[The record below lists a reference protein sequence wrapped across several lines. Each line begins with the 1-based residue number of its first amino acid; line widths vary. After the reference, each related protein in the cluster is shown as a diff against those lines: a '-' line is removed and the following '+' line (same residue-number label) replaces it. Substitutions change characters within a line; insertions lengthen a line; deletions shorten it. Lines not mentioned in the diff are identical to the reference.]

1 MRAVVLLSG
10 IRVFGDTSKSDDNS
24 SSRAFFICITFKLI
38 PDVYGERD
46 VGKERNRIMGNVE
59 TLQSI
64 ARFLDLKNIETELAQ
79 IKEKS
84 NDSAELIL
92 PLVGEFSAGKTT
104 LINALTDCKELE
116 TATLPTTATIYEIHF
131 GCGQSYAIVLTSNG
145 ERKKVD
151 DIASLKNETLG
162 DAVVVNIF
170 DTSKKVSASTILVDT
185 PGLSSPNPL
194 HRQTLV
200 DFLPQADA
208 ILLVTDVNQQIT
220 RSLTDFIKTMKLAKR
235 PIFLV
240 ITKCDTKSES
250 ELEAVKKYI
259 SENCELSVEQ
269 VACVSAST
277 DNLNELYNLLDKIQ
291 KDKTAI
297 LKEVNKHR
305 IQTIS
310 NTLVQRID
318 ELLKASSSDKDLDN
332 AIRQQ
337 EYELNKLNRNID
349 KLVESATDD
358 INEQGRKISR
368 KFEDIVSGKLETL
381 IAGKSNNFD
390 GEAISAI
397 NNTSSLL
404 LNEFK
409 DEIQEILTQKA
420 RDRKGTE
427 ESISL
432 HSLEEM
438 DISNLSISN
447 ISYNLDLNSLGHQY
461 DSIIS
466 TGVKVVGVAAAVA
479 GAAVYAAPL
488 VGEMGTAMAI
498 DTAAN
503 IADTATDVGSIVS
516 NRKTVGRIERAM
528 NIAERAGVQYNKID
542 NFNQQAGQRV
552 GCSKGIVESLVGFV
566 TDKTMGKPQRR
577 RAIHNYMDE
586 TLSPQF
592 KQEMQR
598 LSKQL
603 SNSIRNALQQE
614 AKTMIEQKTASLEK
628 LKVEKQEK
636 KVQYEQRISQL
647 RDYKN
652 QILTL
657 Q

>member
-104 LINALTDCKELE
+104 LINALTDCKKLE
-116 TATLPTTATIYEIHF
+116 TATQPTTATIYEIHF
-131 GCGQSYAIVLTSNG
+131 GCDQSYAIVLTSNG

-461 DSIIS
+461 DSMIS
-466 TGVKVVGVAAAVA
+466 TGVKVVGVVAAVA
-479 GAAVYAAPL
+479 GAAAYAAPL
-488 VGEMGTAMAI
+488 IGEVGAAASI
-498 DTAAN
+498 STAAN

-528 NIAERAGVQYNKID
+528 NFAERAGVQYNKID

-577 RAIHNYMDE
+577 RAIRNYMDE

-657 Q
+657 

>member
-104 LINALTDCKELE
+104 LINALTDCKKLE
-116 TATLPTTATIYEIHF
+116 TATQPTTATIYEIHF
-131 GCGQSYAIVLTSNG
+131 GCDQSYAIVLTSNG

-409 DEIQEILTQKA
+409 DEIQGILTQKA

-657 Q
+657 

>member
-1 MRAVVLLSG
+1 M
-10 IRVFGDTSKSDDNS
+10 FGDTSKSDDNS
-24 SSRAFFICITFKLI
+24 SSRAFFICITFRLI

-104 LINALTDCKELE
+104 LINALTDCKKLE
-116 TATLPTTATIYEIHF
+116 TATQPTTATIYEIHF
-131 GCGQSYAIVLTSNG
+131 GCDQSYAIVLTSNG

-542 NFNQQAGQRV
+542 NFNQQAGQQV

-657 Q
+657 

>member
-1 MRAVVLLSG
+1 M
-10 IRVFGDTSKSDDNS
+10 FGDTSKSDDNS

-104 LINALTDCKELE
+104 LINALTDCKKLE
-116 TATLPTTATIYEIHF
+116 TATQPTTATIYEIHF
-131 GCGQSYAIVLTSNG
+131 GCDQSYAIVLTSNG

-194 HRQTLV
+194 HKQTLV

-542 NFNQQAGQRV
+542 NFNQQAGQQV

-647 RDYKN
+647 RGYKN

-657 Q
+657 

>member
-1 MRAVVLLSG
+1 
-10 IRVFGDTSKSDDNS
+10 
-24 SSRAFFICITFKLI
+24 
-38 PDVYGERD
+38 
-46 VGKERNRIMGNVE
+46 MGNVE

-116 TATLPTTATIYEIHF
+116 TATQPTTATIYEIHF
-131 GCGQSYAIVLTSNG
+131 GCDQSYAIVLTSNG

-461 DSIIS
+461 DSMIS
-466 TGVKVVGVAAAVA
+466 TGVKVVGVVAAVA
-479 GAAVYAAPL
+479 GAAAYAAPL
-488 VGEMGTAMAI
+488 IGEVGAAASI
-498 DTAAN
+498 STAAN

-528 NIAERAGVQYNKID
+528 NFAERAGVQYNKID

-577 RAIHNYMDE
+577 RAIRIYMDE

-657 Q
+657 

>member
-1 MRAVVLLSG
+1 M
-10 IRVFGDTSKSDDNS
+10 FGDTSKSDDNS

-104 LINALTDCKELE
+104 LINALTDCKKLE
-116 TATLPTTATIYEIHF
+116 TATQPTTATIYEIHF
-131 GCGQSYAIVLTSNG
+131 GCDQSYAIVLTSNG

-542 NFNQQAGQRV
+542 NFNQQAGQQV

-657 Q
+657 

>member
-1 MRAVVLLSG
+1 M
-10 IRVFGDTSKSDDNS
+10 FGDTSKSDDNS

-104 LINALTDCKELE
+104 LINALTDCKKLE
-116 TATLPTTATIYEIHF
+116 TATQPTTATIYEIHF
-131 GCGQSYAIVLTSNG
+131 GCDQSYAIVLTSNG

-461 DSIIS
+461 DSMIS
-466 TGVKVVGVAAAVA
+466 TGVKVVGVVAAVA
-479 GAAVYAAPL
+479 GAAAYAAPL
-488 VGEMGTAMAI
+488 IGEVGAAASI
-498 DTAAN
+498 STAAN

-528 NIAERAGVQYNKID
+528 NLAERAGVQYNKID

-657 Q
+657 

>member
-1 MRAVVLLSG
+1 
-10 IRVFGDTSKSDDNS
+10 
-24 SSRAFFICITFKLI
+24 
-38 PDVYGERD
+38 
-46 VGKERNRIMGNVE
+46 MGNVE

-116 TATLPTTATIYEIHF
+116 TATQPTTATIYEIHF
-131 GCGQSYAIVLTSNG
+131 GCDQSYAIVLTSNG

-305 IQTIS
+305 IQIIS

-488 VGEMGTAMAI
+488 IGEVGAAASI
-498 DTAAN
+498 STAAN

-528 NIAERAGVQYNKID
+528 NLAERAGVQYNKID

-657 Q
+657 

>member
-1 MRAVVLLSG
+1 
-10 IRVFGDTSKSDDNS
+10 
-24 SSRAFFICITFKLI
+24 
-38 PDVYGERD
+38 
-46 VGKERNRIMGNVE
+46 MGNVE

-104 LINALTDCKELE
+104 LINALTDCKKLE
-116 TATLPTTATIYEIHF
+116 TATQPTTATIYEIHF
-131 GCGQSYAIVLTSNG
+131 GCDQSYAIVLTSNG

-542 NFNQQAGQRV
+542 NFNQQAGQQV

-657 Q
+657 

>member
-104 LINALTDCKELE
+104 LINALTDCKKLE
-116 TATLPTTATIYEIHF
+116 TATQPTTATIYEIHF
-131 GCGQSYAIVLTSNG
+131 GCDQSYAIVLTSNG

-291 KDKTAI
+291 KDKMAI

-542 NFNQQAGQRV
+542 NFNQQAGQQV

-657 Q
+657 

>member
-104 LINALTDCKELE
+104 LINALTDCKKLE
-116 TATLPTTATIYEIHF
+116 TATQPTTATIYEIHF
-131 GCGQSYAIVLTSNG
+131 GCDQSYAIVLTSNG

-185 PGLSSPNPL
+185 LGLSSPNPL

-542 NFNQQAGQRV
+542 NFNQQAGQQV

-657 Q
+657 

>member
-1 MRAVVLLSG
+1 M
-10 IRVFGDTSKSDDNS
+10 FGDTSKSDDNS

-38 PDVYGERD
+38 PNVYGERD

-104 LINALTDCKELE
+104 LINALTDCKKLE
-116 TATLPTTATIYEIHF
+116 TATQPTTATIYEIHF
-131 GCGQSYAIVLTSNG
+131 GCDQSYAIVLTSNG

-542 NFNQQAGQRV
+542 NFNQQAGQQV

-657 Q
+657 

>member
-104 LINALTDCKELE
+104 LINALTDCKKLE
-116 TATLPTTATIYEIHF
+116 TATQPTTATIYEIHF
-131 GCGQSYAIVLTSNG
+131 GCDQSYAIVLTSNG

-479 GAAVYAAPL
+479 GAAAYAAPL
-488 VGEMGTAMAI
+488 IGEVGAAASI
-498 DTAAN
+498 STAAN

-657 Q
+657 

>member
-1 MRAVVLLSG
+1 M
-10 IRVFGDTSKSDDNS
+10 FGDTSKSDDNS

-116 TATLPTTATIYEIHF
+116 TATQPTTATIYEIHF
-131 GCGQSYAIVLTSNG
+131 GCDQSYAIVLTSNG

-220 RSLTDFIKTMKLAKR
+220 RSLADFIKTMKLAKR

-542 NFNQQAGQRV
+542 NFNQQAGQQV

-657 Q
+657 

>member
-1 MRAVVLLSG
+1 M
-10 IRVFGDTSKSDDNS
+10 FGDTSKSDDNS

-116 TATLPTTATIYEIHF
+116 TATQPTTATIYEIHF
-131 GCGQSYAIVLTSNG
+131 GCDQSYAIVLTSNG

-461 DSIIS
+461 DSMIS
-466 TGVKVVGVAAAVA
+466 TGVKVVGVVAAVA
-479 GAAVYAAPL
+479 GAAAYAAPL
-488 VGEMGTAMAI
+488 IGEVGAAASI
-498 DTAAN
+498 STAAN

-528 NIAERAGVQYNKID
+528 NLAERAGVQYNKID

-657 Q
+657 

>member
-1 MRAVVLLSG
+1 
-10 IRVFGDTSKSDDNS
+10 
-24 SSRAFFICITFKLI
+24 
-38 PDVYGERD
+38 
-46 VGKERNRIMGNVE
+46 MGNVE

-116 TATLPTTATIYEIHF
+116 TATQPTTATIYEIHF
-131 GCGQSYAIVLTSNG
+131 GCDQSYAIVLTSNG

-332 AIRQQ
+332 VIRQQ

-542 NFNQQAGQRV
+542 NFNQQAGQQV

-657 Q
+657 

>member
-1 MRAVVLLSG
+1 M
-10 IRVFGDTSKSDDNS
+10 FGDTSKSDDNS

-116 TATLPTTATIYEIHF
+116 TATQPTTATIYEIHF
-131 GCGQSYAIVLTSNG
+131 GCDQSYAIVLTSNG

-170 DTSKKVSASTILVDT
+170 DTSKMVSASTILVDT

-461 DSIIS
+461 DSMIS
-466 TGVKVVGVAAAVA
+466 TGVKVVGVVAAVA
-479 GAAVYAAPL
+479 GAAAYAAPL
-488 VGEMGTAMAI
+488 IGEVGAAASI
-498 DTAAN
+498 STAAN

-657 Q
+657 

>member
-1 MRAVVLLSG
+1 
-10 IRVFGDTSKSDDNS
+10 
-24 SSRAFFICITFKLI
+24 
-38 PDVYGERD
+38 
-46 VGKERNRIMGNVE
+46 MGNVE

-116 TATLPTTATIYEIHF
+116 TATQPTTATIYEIHF
-131 GCGQSYAIVLTSNG
+131 GCDQSYAIVLTSNG

-404 LNEFK
+404 LNEYK

-542 NFNQQAGQRV
+542 NFNQQAGQQV

-657 Q
+657 

>member
-1 MRAVVLLSG
+1 
-10 IRVFGDTSKSDDNS
+10 
-24 SSRAFFICITFKLI
+24 
-38 PDVYGERD
+38 
-46 VGKERNRIMGNVE
+46 MGNVE

-104 LINALTDCKELE
+104 LINALTDCKKLE
-116 TATLPTTATIYEIHF
+116 TATQPTTATIYEIHF
-131 GCGQSYAIVLTSNG
+131 GCDQSYAIVLTSNG

-461 DSIIS
+461 DSMIS
-466 TGVKVVGVAAAVA
+466 TGVKVVGVVAAVA
-479 GAAVYAAPL
+479 GAAAYAAPL
-488 VGEMGTAMAI
+488 IGEVGAAASI
-498 DTAAN
+498 STAAN

-528 NIAERAGVQYNKID
+528 NLAERAGVQYNKID

-657 Q
+657 

>member
-104 LINALTDCKELE
+104 LINALTDCKKLE
-116 TATLPTTATIYEIHF
+116 TATQPTTATIYEIHF
-131 GCGQSYAIVLTSNG
+131 GCDQSYAIVLTSNG

-194 HRQTLV
+194 HKQTLV

-542 NFNQQAGQRV
+542 NFNQQAGQQV

-657 Q
+657 

>member
-1 MRAVVLLSG
+1 M
-10 IRVFGDTSKSDDNS
+10 FGDTSKSDDNS

-116 TATLPTTATIYEIHF
+116 TATQPTTATIYEIHF
-131 GCGQSYAIVLTSNG
+131 GCDQSYAIVLTSNG

-318 ELLKASSSDKDLDN
+318 ELLKASLSDKDLDN

-542 NFNQQAGQRV
+542 NFNQQAGQQV

-657 Q
+657 

>member
-1 MRAVVLLSG
+1 M
-10 IRVFGDTSKSDDNS
+10 FGDTSKSDDNS

-657 Q
+657 

>member
-1 MRAVVLLSG
+1 M
-10 IRVFGDTSKSDDNS
+10 FGDTSKSDDNS

-84 NDSAELIL
+84 NDSVELIL

-116 TATLPTTATIYEIHF
+116 TATQPTTATIYEIHF
-131 GCGQSYAIVLTSNG
+131 GCDQSYAIVLTSNG

-461 DSIIS
+461 DSMIS
-466 TGVKVVGVAAAVA
+466 TGVKVVGVVAAVA
-479 GAAVYAAPL
+479 GAAAYAAPL
-488 VGEMGTAMAI
+488 IGEVGAAASI
-498 DTAAN
+498 STAAN

-657 Q
+657 

>member
-1 MRAVVLLSG
+1 M
-10 IRVFGDTSKSDDNS
+10 FGDTSKSDDNS

-116 TATLPTTATIYEIHF
+116 TATQPTTATIYEIHF
-131 GCGQSYAIVLTSNG
+131 GCDQSYAIVLTSNG

-305 IQTIS
+305 IQIIS

-488 VGEMGTAMAI
+488 IGEVGAAASI
-498 DTAAN
+498 STAAN

-528 NIAERAGVQYNKID
+528 NLAERAGVQYNKID

-566 TDKTMGKPQRR
+566 SDKTMGKPQRR

-657 Q
+657 

>member
-1 MRAVVLLSG
+1 M
-10 IRVFGDTSKSDDNS
+10 FGDTSKSDDNS

-104 LINALTDCKELE
+104 LINALTDCKKLE
-116 TATLPTTATIYEIHF
+116 TATQPTTATIYEIHF
-131 GCGQSYAIVLTSNG
+131 GCDQSYAIVLTSNG

-259 SENCELSVEQ
+259 SENCELSVEL
-269 VACVSAST
+269 VACVSASI

-542 NFNQQAGQRV
+542 NFNQQAGQQV

-657 Q
+657 

>member
-1 MRAVVLLSG
+1 
-10 IRVFGDTSKSDDNS
+10 
-24 SSRAFFICITFKLI
+24 
-38 PDVYGERD
+38 
-46 VGKERNRIMGNVE
+46 MGNVE

-116 TATLPTTATIYEIHF
+116 TATQPTTATIYEIHF
-131 GCGQSYAIVLTSNG
+131 GCDQSYAIVLTSNG

-542 NFNQQAGQRV
+542 NFNQQAGQQV

-657 Q
+657 

>member
-1 MRAVVLLSG
+1 
-10 IRVFGDTSKSDDNS
+10 
-24 SSRAFFICITFKLI
+24 
-38 PDVYGERD
+38 
-46 VGKERNRIMGNVE
+46 MGNVE

-104 LINALTDCKELE
+104 LINALTDCKKLE
-116 TATLPTTATIYEIHF
+116 TATQPTTATIYEIHF
-131 GCGQSYAIVLTSNG
+131 GCDQSYAIVLTSNG

-381 IAGKSNNFD
+381 ITGKSNNFD

-542 NFNQQAGQRV
+542 NFNQQAGQQV

-657 Q
+657 

>member
-1 MRAVVLLSG
+1 M
-10 IRVFGDTSKSDDNS
+10 FGDTSKSDDNS

-104 LINALTDCKELE
+104 LINALTDCKKLE
-116 TATLPTTATIYEIHF
+116 TATQPTTATIYEIHF
-131 GCGQSYAIVLTSNG
+131 GCDQSYAIVLTSNG

-657 Q
+657 

>member
-1 MRAVVLLSG
+1 M
-10 IRVFGDTSKSDDNS
+10 
-24 SSRAFFICITFKLI
+24 
-38 PDVYGERD
+38 
-46 VGKERNRIMGNVE
+46 
-59 TLQSI
+59 
-64 ARFLDLKNIETELAQ
+64 DLKNIETELAQ

-116 TATLPTTATIYEIHF
+116 TATQPTTATIYEIHF
-131 GCGQSYAIVLTSNG
+131 GCDQSYAIVLTSNG

-170 DTSKKVSASTILVDT
+170 DTSKMVSASTILVDT

-461 DSIIS
+461 DSMIS
-466 TGVKVVGVAAAVA
+466 TGVKVVGVVAAVA
-479 GAAVYAAPL
+479 GAAAYAAPL
-488 VGEMGTAMAI
+488 IGEVGAAASI
-498 DTAAN
+498 STAAN

-657 Q
+657 

>member
-1 MRAVVLLSG
+1 
-10 IRVFGDTSKSDDNS
+10 
-24 SSRAFFICITFKLI
+24 
-38 PDVYGERD
+38 
-46 VGKERNRIMGNVE
+46 MGNVE

-64 ARFLDLKNIETELAQ
+64 ARFLDFKNIETELAQ

-104 LINALTDCKELE
+104 LINALTDCKKLE
-116 TATLPTTATIYEIHF
+116 TATQPTTATIYEIHF
-131 GCGQSYAIVLTSNG
+131 GCDQSYAIVLTSNG

-542 NFNQQAGQRV
+542 NFNQQAGQQV

-657 Q
+657 

>member
-1 MRAVVLLSG
+1 M
-10 IRVFGDTSKSDDNS
+10 FGDTSKSDDNS

-104 LINALTDCKELE
+104 LINALTDCKKLE
-116 TATLPTTATIYEIHF
+116 TATQPTTATIYEIHF
-131 GCGQSYAIVLTSNG
+131 GCDQSYAIVLTSNG

-461 DSIIS
+461 DSMIS
-466 TGVKVVGVAAAVA
+466 TGVKVVGVVAAVA
-479 GAAVYAAPL
+479 GAAAYAAPL
-488 VGEMGTAMAI
+488 IGEVGAAASI
-498 DTAAN
+498 STAAN

-528 NIAERAGVQYNKID
+528 NFAERAGVQYNKID

-657 Q
+657 

>member
-1 MRAVVLLSG
+1 
-10 IRVFGDTSKSDDNS
+10 
-24 SSRAFFICITFKLI
+24 
-38 PDVYGERD
+38 
-46 VGKERNRIMGNVE
+46 MGNVE

-104 LINALTDCKELE
+104 LINALTDCKKLE
-116 TATLPTTATIYEIHF
+116 TATQPTTATIYEIHF
-131 GCGQSYAIVLTSNG
+131 GCDQSYAIVLTSNG

-200 DFLPQADA
+200 DFLPQADV

-488 VGEMGTAMAI
+488 IGEVGAAASI
-498 DTAAN
+498 STAAN

-528 NIAERAGVQYNKID
+528 NLAERAGVQYNKID

-552 GCSKGIVESLVGFV
+552 GGSKGIVESLVGFV

-657 Q
+657 

>member
-1 MRAVVLLSG
+1 M
-10 IRVFGDTSKSDDNS
+10 FGDTSKSDDNS

-116 TATLPTTATIYEIHF
+116 TATQPTTATIYEIHF
-131 GCGQSYAIVLTSNG
+131 GCDQSYAIVLTSNG

-461 DSIIS
+461 DSMIS
-466 TGVKVVGVAAAVA
+466 TGVKVVGVVAAVA
-479 GAAVYAAPL
+479 GAAAYAAPL
-488 VGEMGTAMAI
+488 IGEVGAAASI
-498 DTAAN
+498 STAAN

-528 NIAERAGVQYNKID
+528 NFAERAGVQYNKID

-577 RAIHNYMDE
+577 RAIRIYMDE

-657 Q
+657 

>member
-104 LINALTDCKELE
+104 LINALTDCKKLE
-116 TATLPTTATIYEIHF
+116 TATQPTTATIYEIHF
-131 GCGQSYAIVLTSNG
+131 GCDQSYAIVLTSNG

-542 NFNQQAGQRV
+542 NFNQQAGEQV

-657 Q
+657 

>member
-1 MRAVVLLSG
+1 M
-10 IRVFGDTSKSDDNS
+10 FGDTSKSDDNS

-104 LINALTDCKELE
+104 LINALTDCKKLE
-116 TATLPTTATIYEIHF
+116 TATQPTTATIYEIHF
-131 GCGQSYAIVLTSNG
+131 GCDQSYAIVLTSNG

-466 TGVKVVGVAAAVA
+466 TGVKVVGVAVAVA

-542 NFNQQAGQRV
+542 NFNQQAGQQV

-657 Q
+657 

>member
-1 MRAVVLLSG
+1 
-10 IRVFGDTSKSDDNS
+10 
-24 SSRAFFICITFKLI
+24 
-38 PDVYGERD
+38 
-46 VGKERNRIMGNVE
+46 MGNVE

-104 LINALTDCKELE
+104 LINALTDCKKLE
-116 TATLPTTATIYEIHF
+116 TATQPTTATIYEIHF
-131 GCGQSYAIVLTSNG
+131 GCDQSYAIVLTSNG

-432 HSLEEM
+432 HSFEEM

-542 NFNQQAGQRV
+542 NFNQQAGQQV

-657 Q
+657 

>member
-1 MRAVVLLSG
+1 M
-10 IRVFGDTSKSDDNS
+10 FGDTSKSDDNS

-104 LINALTDCKELE
+104 LINALTDCKKLE
-116 TATLPTTATIYEIHF
+116 TATQPTTATIYEIHF
-131 GCGQSYAIVLTSNG
+131 GCDQSYAIVLTSNG

-200 DFLPQADA
+200 DFLPQADV

-488 VGEMGTAMAI
+488 IGEVGAAASI
-498 DTAAN
+498 STAAN

-528 NIAERAGVQYNKID
+528 NLAERAGVQYNKID

-657 Q
+657 

>member
-1 MRAVVLLSG
+1 M
-10 IRVFGDTSKSDDNS
+10 FGDTSKSDDNS

-104 LINALTDCKELE
+104 LINALTDCKKLE
-116 TATLPTTATIYEIHF
+116 TATQPTTATIYEIHF
-131 GCGQSYAIVLTSNG
+131 GCDQSYAIVLTSNG

-250 ELEAVKKYI
+250 EAVKKYI

-657 Q
+657 